1 MKVVLDKS
9 AVNGDKAVAEEIAI
23 AEKELKP
30 GREVWLQVK
39 GTMPY
44 YHFSFSTDGKNWQQ
58 VGDPQDATYLSTAS
72 AGGFVGVYIGLF
84 AE

>member
-1 MKVVLDKS
+1 MVLDKS
-9 AVNGDKAVAEEIAI
+9 AVSDDKAVPEVIAV

-39 GTMPY
+39 AEMPY
-44 YHFSFSTDGKNWQQ
+44 YRFSFSTDGKNWQQ